1 MFAVK
6 RYNNPQGES
15 LFVPSFNG
23 QPSKEVPD
31 GFTEVAG
38 PEEASNKV
46 LQRAGL
52 GSPTSREDILRR
64 GGIDPNEGSAAV
76 LRRAGLEP
84 EKQSDA
90 FAQQQKSLEQK
101 TTVQDQT
108 SNLLDKQQKELKEY
122 FKSTEA
128 PETVTSKS
136 IDHLTT
142 QLKSQYAAIQNGSG
156 YKYENEKELDLI
168 FSAQAA
174 KLAVN
179 GINDLRDIGYED
191 VVVEPTVRTLRSGE
205 GVNVQKD
212 GQGNYFYMDYSSLD
226 SGSRVVIPKDKIK
239 DVREIESGTE
249 NSDDYSKRIEVDI
262 LEGGGTERYLINK
275 VTGKRLDYI
284 KFTSGQWRDDLASKG
299 EFAGSLGKSK
309 GKLPLRDEGGYSRW
323 GHQLDVDGMA
333 NYAAEFVDGN
343 FVTMPVWQDTKTDL
357 TPLMMMAS
365 IALAAYGVPG
375 QIGGALTPA
384 GTAAGTQM
392 AVGNAVI
399 AGGMTAL
406 SGGDLEDIAK
416 SAVLSGGMTY
426 ASAYVPAISKSIGE
440 TLLGPGAPGSL
451 TVGTAITNAGINGIA
466 AALMGQ
472 DVGKAMLAGS
482 VQGAVQVN
490 ASDFLKSTF
499 GNETFK
505 NLSET
510 LNIKPEDMEKVVIR
524 SLSKGAGAMA
534 YNKNFFTTFRDSLVT
549 EGFSLSAANTAT
561 KAMAQNPNLS
571 KDQLTRIH
579 RTVRTVSQVT
589 ITAKQ
594 RGLNPATVL
603 ESVYPKIILD
613 MAKPVKK

>member
-6 RYNNPQGES
+6 RYSNPQGES

-23 QPSKEVPD
+23 QPSKEIPD
-31 GFTEVAG
+31 EFTEVAG

-76 LRRAGLEP
+76 LRRAGLAP

-191 VVVEPTVRTLRSGE
+191 VTIEPTTKTIKSVDEKNGKYYYT
-205 GVNVQKD
+205 
-212 GQGNYFYMDYSSLD
+212 DYASSD
-226 SGSRVVIPKDKIK
+226 SGDRIEISADKIK
-239 DVREIESGTE
+239 DVREIESGTK

-426 ASAYVPAISKSIGE
+426 ASAYVPAISKTIGE
-440 TLLGPGAPGSL
+440 SLLGPGAPGSL
-451 TVGTAITNAGINGIA
+451 TVGTAITNAGVNGIA

-472 DVGKAMLAGS
+472 DVEKAMLSGA

-490 ASDFLKSTF
+490 ASDFLKSAF

-534 YNKNFFTTFRDSLVT
+534 YNKNFFTTFRDSLIS
-549 EGFSLSAANTAT
+549 EGLSLSAANTAT
-561 KAMAQNPNLS
+561 KAMAKNPNLS
-571 KDQLTRIH
+571 QDTLVRVH
-579 RTVRTVSQVT
+579 RTVRAVSQVA

-594 RGLNPATVL
+594 RGLNPENVL
-603 ESVYPKIILD
+603 ESVYLKIIVD

>member
-6 RYNNPQGES
+6 RYSNPQGES

-76 LRRAGLEP
+76 LRRAGLAS

-156 YKYENEKELDLI
+156 YKYQNEKELDLI

-179 GINDLRDIGYED
+179 GINDLRDVGYED
-191 VVVEPTVRTLRSGE
+191 GEAYTVYDTASDPNDPSHTIETER
-205 GVNVQKD
+205 Q
-212 GQGNYFYMDYSSLD
+212 
-226 SGSRVVIPKDKIK
+226 VIP
-239 DVREIESGTE
+239 
-249 NSDDYSKRIEVDI
+249 
-262 LEGGGTERYLINK
+262 RYLINK
-275 VTGKRLDYI
+275 VTGKRLNYI

-309 GKLPLRDEGGYSRW
+309 GELPLRDRGGFSRW
-323 GHQLDVDGMA
+323 GHQLDVEGMA
-333 NYAAEFVDGN
+333 DYAAEFVDGN
-343 FVTMPVWQDTKTDL
+343 FVTMPVWKDTKTDL
-357 TPLMMMAS
+357 TPIMMMAS

-384 GTAAGTQM
+384 GTLPGTQM

-406 SGGDLEDIAK
+406 SGGDFEDIAK

-426 ASAYVPAISKSIGE
+426 ASAYVPAISKTIGE

-482 VQGAVQVN
+482 VQGVVQVN
-490 ASDFLKSTF
+490 ASDFLKSAF
-499 GNETFK
+499 GDETFK

-510 LNIKPEDMEKVVIR
+510 LNIKPEDMEKVVVR

-549 EGFSLSAANTAT
+549 EGLSLSAANTAT
-561 KAMAQNPNLS
+561 KAMAKNPNLT
-571 KDQLTRIH
+571 KEQLIRIH

>member
-6 RYNNPQGES
+6 RYSNPQGES

-156 YKYENEKELDLI
+156 YKYQNEKELDLI

-179 GINDLRDIGYED
+179 GINDLRDVGYED
-191 VVVEPTVRTLRSGE
+191 VTIEPTTKTIKSVDEKNGKYYYT
-205 GVNVQKD
+205 
-212 GQGNYFYMDYSSLD
+212 DYTDYDSSD
-226 SGSRVVIPKDKIK
+226 SGNRVEISADKIK

-275 VTGKRLDYI
+275 VTGKRLNYI

-309 GKLPLRDEGGYSRW
+309 GELPLRDRGGFSRW
-323 GHQLDVDGMA
+323 GHQLDVEGMA
-333 NYAAEFVDGN
+333 DYAAEFVDGN
-343 FVTMPVWQDTKTDL
+343 FVTMPVWKDTKTDL
-357 TPLMMMAS
+357 TPIMMMAS
-365 IALAAYGVPG
+365 IALAAYGVPA
-375 QIGGALTPA
+375 QIGGALTTT
-384 GTAAGTQM
+384 GTTVGTQL

-426 ASAYVPAISKSIGE
+426 ASAYVPAISKTIGE

-482 VQGAVQVN
+482 VQGVVQVN
-490 ASDFLKSTF
+490 ASDFLKSAF
-499 GNETFK
+499 GDETFK

-510 LNIKPEDMEKVVIR
+510 LNIKPEDMEKVVVR

-549 EGFSLSAANTAT
+549 EGLSLSAANTAT
-561 KAMAQNPNLS
+561 KAMAKNPNLT
-571 KDQLTRIH
+571 KEQLTRIH

>member
-6 RYNNPQGES
+6 RYSNPQGES

-64 GGIDPNEGSAAV
+64 GGIDPNEGAASV
-76 LRRAGLEP
+76 LRRAGLAP

-90 FAQQQKSLEQK
+90 FAQQQKSLEQI

-156 YKYENEKELDLI
+156 YKYQNEKELDLI

-179 GINDLRDIGYED
+179 GINDLRDVGYED
-191 VVVEPTVRTLRSGE
+191 GEAYTVYDTAPNPNDPEHTIETER
-205 GVNVQKD
+205 Q
-212 GQGNYFYMDYSSLD
+212 
-226 SGSRVVIPKDKIK
+226 VIP
-239 DVREIESGTE
+239 
-249 NSDDYSKRIEVDI
+249 
-262 LEGGGTERYLINK
+262 RYLINK
-275 VTGKRLDYI
+275 VTGKRLNYI

-309 GKLPLRDEGGYSRW
+309 GELPLQDRGGFSRW
-323 GHQLDVDGMA
+323 GHQLDVEGMA
-333 NYAAEFVDGN
+333 DYAAEFVDGN
-343 FVTMPVWQDTKTDL
+343 FVTMPVWKDTKTNL
-357 TPLMMMAS
+357 TPIMMMGS
-365 IALAAYGVPG
+365 LALAAFGVPA

-406 SGGDLEDIAK
+406 SGGDFEDIAK

-426 ASAYVPAISKSIGE
+426 ASAYVPAISKTIGE
-440 TLLGPGAPGSL
+440 SLLGPGAPGSL

-472 DVGKAMLAGS
+472 DVEKAMLSGA
-482 VQGAVQVN
+482 VQGVVQVN
-490 ASDFLKSTF
+490 ASDFLKSAF
-499 GNETFK
+499 GDETFK

-534 YNKNFFTTFRDSLVT
+534 YNKNFFTTFRDSLIS
-549 EGFSLSAANTAT
+549 EGLSLSLANTAT
-561 KAMAQNPNLS
+561 KALAKNPNLS
-571 KDQLTRIH
+571 QDTLVRVH
-579 RTVRTVSQVT
+579 RTVRAVSQVA

-594 RGLNPATVL
+594 RGLNPENVL
-603 ESVYPKIILD
+603 ESVYLKIILD

>member
-6 RYNNPQGES
+6 RYSNPQGES

-90 FAQQQKSLEQK
+90 FAEQQKSLEQK

-156 YKYENEKELDLI
+156 YKYQNEKELDQI

-179 GINDLRDIGYED
+179 GINDLRDVGYED
-191 VVVEPTVRTLRSGE
+191 VEVEPTVRTL
-205 GVNVQKD
+205 KD
-212 GQGNYFYMDYSSLD
+212 VYVEKDARGNYSYMDYSSSD
-226 SGSRVVIPKDKIK
+226 SGNRVSIAADKIK
-239 DVREIESGTE
+239 DVREIEVGSPGG
-249 NSDDYSKRIEVDI
+249 DDYSKRIELDI

-275 VTGKRLDYI
+275 VTGKRLKYI

-309 GKLPLRDEGGYSRW
+309 GELPLRDEGGYSRW

-343 FVTMPVWQDTKTDL
+343 FVTMPVWKDTKTDL
-357 TPLMMMAS
+357 TPLMMMGS
-365 IALAAYGVPG
+365 FALAAFGVPA

-406 SGGDLEDIAK
+406 SGGDFEDIAK

-440 TLLGPGAPGSL
+440 SLLGVGAPGSL

-490 ASDFLKSTF
+490 ASDFLKSAF
-499 GNETFK
+499 GDETFK
-505 NLSET
+505 KLSET
-510 LNIKPEDMEKVVIR
+510 LNIKPEDMEKVVVR

-534 YNKNFFTTFRDSLVT
+534 YNKNFFTTFRDSLVS
-549 EGFSLSAANTAT
+549 EGLSLSLANTAT
-561 KAMAQNPNLS
+561 KALAKNPNLS
-571 KDQLTRIH
+571 PDTLVRVH
-579 RTVRTVSQVT
+579 RTVRAVSQVA

-594 RGLNPATVL
+594 RGLNPENVL
-603 ESVYPKIILD
+603 ESVYLKIIVD
-613 MAKPVKK
+613 MAKPVKT

>member
-1 MFAVK
+1 MRLA
-6 RYNNPQGES
+6 N
-15 LFVPSFNG
+15 
-23 QPSKEVPD
+23 
-31 GFTEVAG
+31 
-38 PEEASNKV
+38 
-46 LQRAGL
+46 
-52 GSPTSREDILRR
+52 
-64 GGIDPNEGSAAV
+64 
-76 LRRAGLEP
+76 
-84 EKQSDA
+84 
-90 FAQQQKSLEQK
+90 
-101 TTVQDQT
+101 
-108 SNLLDKQQKELKEY
+108 
-122 FKSTEA
+122 A
-128 PETVTSKS
+128 PKTVTSKS

-156 YKYENEKELDLI
+156 YKYQNEKELDLI

-179 GINDLRDIGYED
+179 GINDLRDVGYED
-191 VVVEPTVRTLRSGE
+191 GEAYTVYDTAPDPSDPSHTIETER
-205 GVNVQKD
+205 Q
-212 GQGNYFYMDYSSLD
+212 
-226 SGSRVVIPKDKIK
+226 VIP
-239 DVREIESGTE
+239 
-249 NSDDYSKRIEVDI
+249 
-262 LEGGGTERYLINK
+262 RYLINK
-275 VTGKRLDYI
+275 VTGKRLNYI

-309 GKLPLRDEGGYSRW
+309 GELPLQDRGGFSRW
-323 GHQLDVDGMA
+323 GHQLDVEGMA
-333 NYAAEFVDGN
+333 DYAAEFVDGN
-343 FVTMPVWQDTKTDL
+343 FVTMPVWKDTKTDL
-357 TPLMMMAS
+357 TPIMMMAS

-384 GTAAGTQM
+384 GTTVGTQM

-426 ASAYVPAISKSIGE
+426 ASAYVPAISKTIGE

-524 SLSKGAGAMA
+524 SLQKVRVPWFTIKTSLLPLGIALLRKGFH
-534 YNKNFFTTFRDSLVT
+534 YLLPIQQPR
-549 EGFSLSAANTAT
+549 
-561 KAMAQNPNLS
+561 PWH
-571 KDQLTRIH
+571 RI
-579 RTVRTVSQVT
+579 Q
-589 ITAKQ
+589 I
-594 RGLNPATVL
+594 
-603 ESVYPKIILD
+603 
-613 MAKPVKK
+613 

>member
-6 RYNNPQGES
+6 RYSNPQGES

-76 LRRAGLEP
+76 LRRAGLAP

-156 YKYENEKELDLI
+156 YKYQNEKELDLI

-179 GINDLRDIGYED
+179 GINDLRDVGYED
-191 VVVEPTVRTLRSGE
+191 VTIEPTTKTIK
-205 GVNVQKD
+205 NVQEKD
-212 GQGNYFYMDYSSLD
+212 GKYYYTDYDSSD
-226 SGSRVVIPKDKIK
+226 SGDRVEISADKIK
-239 DVREIESGTE
+239 DIREVEEDMGGGDTA
-249 NSDDYSKRIEVDI
+249 KRLEAEVI
-262 LEGGGTERYLINK
+262 EGGGTERYLINK
-275 VTGKRLDYI
+275 VTGKRLNYI

-309 GKLPLRDEGGYSRW
+309 GELPLQDRGGFSRW
-323 GHQLDVDGMA
+323 GHQLDVEGMA
-333 NYAAEFVDGN
+333 DYAAEFVDGN
-343 FVTMPVWQDTKTDL
+343 FVTMPVWKDTKTDL
-357 TPLMMMAS
+357 TPLMMIAS
-365 IALAAYGVPG
+365 IALAAYGVPA
-375 QIGGALTPA
+375 QIGGALTTT
-384 GTAAGTQM
+384 GTTVGTQL

-426 ASAYVPAISKSIGE
+426 ASAYVPAISKTIGE

-534 YNKNFFTTFRDSLVT
+534 YNKNFFTTFRDSLIS
-549 EGFSLSAANTAT
+549 EGLSLSAANTAT
-561 KAMAQNPNLS
+561 KAMAKNPNLS
-571 KDQLTRIH
+571 QDTLVRVH
-579 RTVRTVSQVT
+579 RTVRAVSQVA

-594 RGLNPATVL
+594 RGLNPENVL
-603 ESVYPKIILD
+603 ESVYLKIIVD

>member
-6 RYNNPQGES
+6 RYSNPQGES

-23 QPSKEVPD
+23 QPSKEVPA

-52 GSPTSREDILRR
+52 GAPTSREDILRR
-64 GGIDPNEGSAAV
+64 GGIDPNEGAASV
-76 LRRAGLEP
+76 LRKAGIEP

-90 FAQQQKSLEQK
+90 FIQQQKTIAQQD
-101 TTVQDQT
+101 TAVQDQT
-108 SNLLDKQQKELKEY
+108 KNLLDKQQEELKNY
-122 FKSTEA
+122 FQSTE
-128 PETVTSKS
+128 PPTTVTSKS
-136 IDHLTT
+136 INHLTT
-142 QLKSQYAAIQNGSG
+142 QLKSQYAAIQNASG
-156 YKYENEKELDLI
+156 YKYKNEKELDLI

-179 GINDLRDIGYED
+179 GINDIRDIGYED
-191 VVVEPTVRTLRSGE
+191 VEIEPTKRTIKNVRKEGDEYFYEEEDGDGFRTVKLDPAKVQDIREFEVDEGDA
-205 GVNVQKD
+205 GVNK
-212 GQGNYFYMDYSSLD
+212 
-226 SGSRVVIPKDKIK
+226 KI
-239 DVREIESGTE
+239 EA
-249 NSDDYSKRIEVDI
+249 DI

-284 KFTSGQWRDDLASKG
+284 KFTSGQWRNDLASKG

-309 GKLPLRDEGGYSRW
+309 GKLPLQDRGGFSRW
-323 GHQLDVDGMA
+323 GHQLDVDGQA
-333 NYAAEFVDGN
+333 DYAAEFVDGN
-343 FVTMPVWQDTKTDL
+343 FVTMPVWKDTKTDL

-365 IALAAYGVPG
+365 VALAAYGVPG

-384 GTAAGTQM
+384 GTTVGTQM
-392 AVGNAVI
+392 AVGNAVV

-416 SAVLSGGMTY
+416 AAVLSGGMTY
-426 ASAYVPAISKSIGE
+426 ATAYVPSISKKIGE
-440 TLLGPGAPGSL
+440 AILGQGTPGAL
-451 TVGTAITNAGINGIA
+451 TVGTAITNAGLNGIA
-466 AALMGQ
+466 AVLMGQ
-472 DVGKAMLAGS
+472 DPQKAMLAGA

-499 GNETFK
+499 GTDTFK

-510 LNIKPEDMEKVVIR
+510 LNIKPEDMEKVVVR

-534 YNKNFFTTFRDSLVT
+534 YNRNFFTTFRDSLVT

-561 KAMAQNPNLS
+561 KAMAKNPNLT
-571 KDQLTRIH
+571 KEQLTRIH

>member
-6 RYNNPQGES
+6 RYSNPQGES

-76 LRRAGLEP
+76 LRRAGIEP

-108 SNLLDKQQKELKEY
+108 NNLLDKQQKELKEY

-142 QLKSQYAAIQNGSG
+142 QLKSQYAAIQNASG
-156 YKYENEKELDLI
+156 YKYQNEKELDQI

-179 GINDLRDIGYED
+179 GINDLRDVGVEEEEQTSTIKD
-191 VVVEPTVRTLRSGE
+191 VYKKGD
-205 GVNVQKD
+205 K
-212 GQGNYFYMDYSSLD
+212 YFYIQSEQEGPGQEIAID
-226 SGSRVVIPKDKIK
+226 PAKIK
-239 DVREIESGTE
+239 DIRETDVVAEAEGDSGAV
-249 NSDDYSKRIEVDI
+249 NRKIIEVDV
-262 LEGGGTERYLINK
+262 EATPQKYLINK
-275 VTGKRLDYI
+275 VTGKRINYV
-284 KFTSGQWRDDLASKG
+284 KFTSDQWRDDLASKG
-299 EFAGSLGKSK
+299 EFAGTLGKSK
-309 GKLPLRDEGGYSRW
+309 GALPLEDRGGFSRW
-323 GHQLDVDGMA
+323 GHQLDVEGMA
-333 NYAAEFVDGN
+333 DYAAEFVDGT
-343 FVTMPVWQDTKTDL
+343 FVTMPVWKDTKTDL
-357 TPLMMMAS
+357 TPLMMAAS
-365 IALAAYGVPG
+365 FALAAFGVPA

-406 SGGDLEDIAK
+406 SGGDFEDIAK

-490 ASDFLKSTF
+490 ASDFLKSAF

-510 LNIKPEDMEKVVIR
+510 LNIKPEDMEKVVVR

-561 KAMAQNPNLS
+561 KAMAQNPNLT
-571 KDQLTRIH
+571 KDQLARIH
-579 RTVRTVSQVT
+579 KTVRTVSQVT

-613 MAKPVKK
+613 MAKPVK